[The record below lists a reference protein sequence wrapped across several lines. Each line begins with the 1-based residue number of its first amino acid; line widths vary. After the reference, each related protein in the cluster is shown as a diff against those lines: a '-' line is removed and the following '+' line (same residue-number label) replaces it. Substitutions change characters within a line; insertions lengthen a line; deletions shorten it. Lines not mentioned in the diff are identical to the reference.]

1 MRLLHFPSLCL
12 IDCYLIVEWPS
23 HVRLLHFDF
32 SSLLDQL
39 IAVQAG
45 KDVKY
50 VQRMFSKESLLE
62 QKWLRDRADCGQG
75 CRGGGQGE
83 QIRHRA
89 GGQEQPGGN
98 FFCTFSVN
106 KVKVTIVYVFV
117 EGLDLFHNFL
127 MGYS

>member
-1 MRLLHFPSLCL
+1 MRLLHFPSLGL

-50 VQRMFSKESLLE
+50 VQRMNSKESLLE
-62 QKWLRDRADCGQG
+62 QKWLRDGAGCGQG
-75 CRGGGQGE
+75 CRGGGKGE

-89 GGQEQPGGN
+89 GGQEQSGGKN
-98 FFCTFSVN
+98 FFGN
-106 KVKVTIVYVFV
+106 KVKVTFVYVFI

-127 MGYS
+127 MGLIGG